1 MRAIRALF
9 GASVM
14 GPRFL
19 LAVAVVLVGVPRGA
33 GALMMDSTFESVLE
47 SAQTIVIAKY
57 SSPSNGNSIETYEL
71 RVERTLRGVH
81 RSRLKVK
88 PSPNGRPPFAD
99 GTRVVAFIDATNRWI
114 FYATEVA
121 GSDLEHGVLE
131 VRGFRD
137 FNVHVVTPGVM
148 TLAQLEAHLAT
159 GAPMSWT
166 FRGSV
171 MVLSPRGL
179 VRSGI
184 EIVATVPGDRV
195 VGTTAIASSPKPTI
209 SVGDGLSSAV
219 DITWAREVD
228 HSLALEGVATGKAPD
243 GAITVQYRLRD
254 VSLTEAQLRAYL
266 ADARRGHPYYVLELK
281 KGAAK
286 IPVVLGK
293 DSSGIGTIG
302 SIPITATSGPNEIQG
317 VVTSGSSSP
326 IMSTSRG
333 RHFFQ
338 AGDIIVWTN
347 QIGYRAKSGG
357 DTLIEELM
365 VVGPIKC
372 TYAEAGARSP
382 CTLRYVATKFTPL

>member
-1 MRAIRALF
+1 
-9 GASVM
+9 M

-19 LAVAVVLVGVPRGA
+19 LAVAVVVGVPRGA
-33 GALMMDSTFESVLE
+33 GALMMYSTFESVLQ
-47 SAQTIVIAKY
+47 SAPTIVIAKY
-57 SSPSNGNSIETYEL
+57 SSPPDGSNVETYEL

-88 PSPNGRPPFAD
+88 PSPNGRPLFED
-99 GTRVVAFIDATNRWI
+99 GTRVVAFIDAMDRWI
-114 FYATEVA
+114 FYATTDA
-121 GSDLEHGVLE
+121 GPDLERGVLQ
-131 VRGFRD
+131 VRGFRE
-137 FNVHVVTPGVM
+137 FNVHAVTPGVI

-166 FRGSV
+166 FRGPV

-179 VRSGI
+179 VPSGI

-209 SVGDGLSSAV
+209 TVGDGIFGAV
-219 DITWAREVD
+219 EITWARELY
-228 HSLALEGVATGKAPD
+228 HSLILEGVATGKAPD

-254 VSLTEAQLRAYL
+254 VSLTEAELRAYL

-293 DSSGIGTIG
+293 ESLGIGTIG
-302 SIPITATSGPNEIQG
+302 SIPITATSGPNEIRG
-317 VVTSGSSSP
+317 IGTRGSSSP
-326 IMSTSRG
+326 ILSTSPG
-333 RHFFQ
+333 RHFFE
-338 AGDIIVWTN
+338 AGDTKVWTN
-347 QIGYRAKSGG
+347 AIGYRAKSDG

>member
-1 MRAIRALF
+1 
-9 GASVM
+9 
-14 GPRFL
+14 
-19 LAVAVVLVGVPRGA
+19 
-33 GALMMDSTFESVLE
+33 
-47 SAQTIVIAKY
+47 
-57 SSPSNGNSIETYEL
+57 
-71 RVERTLRGVH
+71 
-81 RSRLKVK
+81 
-88 PSPNGRPPFAD
+88 
-99 GTRVVAFIDATNRWI
+99 
-114 FYATEVA
+114 
-121 GSDLEHGVLE
+121 
-131 VRGFRD
+131 
-137 FNVHVVTPGVM
+137 
-148 TLAQLEAHLAT
+148 
-159 GAPMSWT
+159 
-166 FRGSV
+166 
-171 MVLSPRGL
+171 
-179 VRSGI
+179 
-184 EIVATVPGDRV
+184 
-195 VGTTAIASSPKPTI
+195 
-209 SVGDGLSSAV
+209 
-219 DITWAREVD
+219 
-228 HSLALEGVATGKAPD
+228 
-243 GAITVQYRLRD
+243 
-254 VSLTEAQLRAYL
+254 
-266 ADARRGHPYYVLELK
+266 LK